1 MTAVL
6 DGIRVLDMT
15 VFQQGPYSAA
25 MLADLGA
32 DVIKIEGPDSP
43 DPGRGF
49 GQPPPGSGLRAYWET
64 LNRGKRAIVLD
75 LKTEAGRAVLHR
87 LVAGADVFVSNIRS
101 KALER
106 LGAGYETLS
115 RIKPDL
121 IYAHATGYGPEG
133 PDADLGSMD
142 ILGQA
147 RGGLMAVTGE
157 PDGPPMNAGAPI
169 ADHVGAICLGFG
181 IMSALLHRERT
192 GEGQRLEGSLLAGQL
207 CIQSHNITGT
217 LLDNGRVPKRTKRNG
232 TNPTWNSFRGSDGK
246 WFVLGMSRDAYWAP
260 TCELLGH
267 PEWITDER
275 YATLNARVE
284 HVDELLE
291 KLDAIFA
298 TRPADE
304 WVRIF
309 SDAELMAAR
318 VNDYAEVASDPQVVA
333 NGYVTEV
340 PRADGGPPVRMVN
353 HPIIYSKTPARIRG
367 LAPEFGQHTEE
378 VLLEAGYTWEE
389 IEHLREAGAIGA
401 RRAQASAAGG

>member
-1 MTAVL
+1 MAAVL

-15 VFQQGPYSAA
+15 IFQQGPYSAA

-49 GQPPPGSGLRAYWET
+49 GQPPPASGLRAYWET
-64 LNRGKRAIVLD
+64 LNRGKRAIALD
-75 LKTEAGRAVLHR
+75 LKTEAGREVLHH
-87 LVAGADVFVSNIRS
+87 LVAGADVFVSNLRY

-106 LGAGYETLS
+106 LGADYDTLS
-115 RIKPDL
+115 KIKPDL

-157 PDGPPMNAGAPI
+157 PDAPPMNAGAPI

-181 IMSALLHRERT
+181 IMTALLHRERT

-217 LLDNGRVPKRTKRNG
+217 ALEDGRVPKRTRRNG

-246 WFVLGMSRDAYWAP
+246 WFVLGMSRDVFWTP
-260 TCELLGH
+260 TCRLLGH
-267 PEWITDER
+267 PEWIADER
-275 YATLNARVE
+275 YATLSARVE
-284 HVDELLE
+284 NVSELLE
-291 KLDAIFA
+291 QLDAIFA
-298 TRPADE
+298 TKAADE
-304 WVRIF
+304 WVRLF
-309 SDAELMAAR
+309 SDANLMAAR
-318 VNDYAEVASDPQVVA
+318 VNDYAEVASDPQVIA
-333 NGYVTEV
+333 NRYVTEV
-340 PRADGGPPVRMVN
+340 ERADGSPPVKMVN
-353 HPIIYSKTPARIRG
+353 HPIIYYKTPARIRG

-378 VLLEAGYTWEE
+378 VLLEAGYTWET
-389 IEHLREAGAIGA
+389 IESLREAGAIGA
-401 RRAQASAAGG
+401 RRGELAAGR